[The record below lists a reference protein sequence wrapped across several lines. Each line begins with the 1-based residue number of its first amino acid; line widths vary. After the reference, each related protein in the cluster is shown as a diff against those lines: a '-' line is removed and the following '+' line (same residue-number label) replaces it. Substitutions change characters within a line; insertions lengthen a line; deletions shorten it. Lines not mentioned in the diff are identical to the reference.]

1 MTTLQSSDHV
11 IVVGAGLAG
20 WRLVESLRADGY
32 DGALTLLGDESYPP
46 YDRPPLSKQ
55 VLSGKWD
62 IAKASLA
69 THDHVASLDAT
80 FRLGTAVSKLDVT
93 TTSVTLAD
101 SSTIEGTRVALAL
114 GCRARA
120 LSTPSSGV
128 LPSLRSRD
136 DVEQLNATLAPLAPG
151 SVVAIVG
158 GGFVGAEVASSLLT
172 RGFTPIVIE
181 AAPRPLLGVLGD
193 DVSNWLLP
201 LAKDFGVEL
210 RTNQQVKDVTKNGA
224 GYRLHFGDG
233 SSLDAGAVLAAVG
246 SSLELEW
253 LEDSGLHLDN
263 GIVVDRDLQAA
274 PGVAALGDV
283 ARFPFSD
290 AAGEELVRIEHW
302 ELATNQAAQLARF
315 WMGGESAT
323 SSVVPY
329 FWSDQY
335 GKKIQQL
342 GHPHP
347 TDDVVRVSGS
357 SEEGKWVALY
367 SRGGAVTGVVALSQP
382 RGLSLS
388 RGLLESPTTLDE
400 ALAAAPWSS

>member
-1 MTTLQSSDHV
+1 VNPLQSTDHV

-20 WRLVESLRADGY
+20 WRLVESLRNEGY
-32 DGALTLLGDESYPP
+32 DGALSLIGDEPYSP

-69 THDHVASLDAT
+69 THDHVATLNAT
-80 FRLGTAVSKLDVT
+80 FRLGTAVTKLDVA
-93 TTSVTLAD
+93 TTSITLAD

-114 GCRARA
+114 GCRARQ
-120 LSTPSSGV
+120 LRMKSIGV

-136 DVEQLNATLAPLAPG
+136 DLDHLNGALAPLDPAG
-151 SVVAIVG
+151 VVAIVG
-158 GGFVGAEVASSLLT
+158 GGFIGAEVATSLHT
-172 RGFTPIVIE
+172 RGFTPVVIE
-181 AAPRPLLGVLGD
+181 AAKRPLLGVLGD
-193 DVSNWLLP
+193 EVSGWLSN
-201 LAKDFGVEL
+201 LAGDFGVEL
-210 RTNQQVKDVTKNGA
+210 RTSQQLEDIEKNDA
-224 GYRLHFGDG
+224 GYQLHFGDG
-233 SSLDAGAVLAAVG
+233 ASLQAGAVLAAVG

-253 LEDSGLHLDN
+253 LEDSGLQLDN

-283 ARFPFSD
+283 ARFPFKD
-290 AAGEELVRIEHW
+290 AGGEESIRIEHW
-302 ELATNQAAQLARF
+302 EVSVNQAAQLAHF
-315 WMGGESAT
+315 WMSGESAT
-323 SSVVPY
+323 DIAVPY

-347 TDDVVRVSGS
+347 TDDVTRVSGS
-357 SEEGKWVALY
+357 VEEGKWLALY
-367 SRGGAVTGVVALSQP
+367 SRNGAVTGAVSLSQP

-388 RGLLESPTTLDE
+388 RVLLQTPTTLE
-400 ALAAAPWSS
+400 AALAAAPWSS